1 VGFSLV
7 SAAQLA
13 VHLVEVV
20 LVVVLPRDA
29 LLFVLVRGPG
39 GGLVVLLV
47 PRDNREL
54 VRARPECI
62 VGQSLVA
69 VDARAVRD
77 DGAISEL
84 LDTEPLRAEAPLLVD
99 ESTVGLLDV
108 VLEVGPREAECP
120 VEPVESEEAR
130 VGAIWVREVPLE
142 ALAVNAEVVAELAEL
157 VGLFAVH
164 NRVDSGLAEQA
175 LGVDGA
181 VRHLVLNNRVI
192 LLFEGTISL
201 RGPLYQFYYE
211 IECLYTKEAC
221 GQRRARASGG
231 PLDLFCPIQIHNKI
245 ECR

>member
-1 VGFSLV
+1 LV
-7 SAAQLA
+7 I
-13 VHLVEVV
+13 
-20 LVVVLPRDA
+20 VLPRDA

-99 ESTVGLLDV
+99 ESTVGLFDV
-108 VLEVGPREAECP
+108 VLEVSPREAESP
-120 VEPVESEEAR
+120 EEPVEAEIAR
-130 VGAIWVREVPLE
+130 IGAIWVREVPLE

-157 VGLFAVH
+157 VGLCVVD
-164 NRVDSGLAEQA
+164 NRVKSGLAEQA
-175 LGVDGA
+175 LG
-181 VRHLVLNNRVI
+181 
-192 LLFEGTISL
+192 
-201 RGPLYQFYYE
+201 
-211 IECLYTKEAC
+211 IE
-221 GQRRARASGG
+221 RARRH
-231 PLDLFCPIQIHNKI
+231 FCFNLLKGLALK
-245 ECR
+245 R